1 MNEVWSHFSLVPLND
16 IIISATAIHRSFE
29 FVLVA
34 NVGLIVGL
42 VLMFVLIVPA
52 AIIVAAFF
60 AYRHREKLK
69 KIWNGRPYKYR
80 YVSVRL
86 LGNYF
91 LPMASV
97 LGAFTM
103 TEKRKRTRKWYRFQ
117 MVCPEIQ
124 CPVYIKYLI

>member
-1 MNEVWSHFSLVPLND
+1 MTF
-16 IIISATAIHRSFE
+16 IISATAAIHESFK
-29 FVLVA
+29 FVFVA

-86 LGNYF
+86 LGYYF
-91 LPMASV
+91 LSMASV
-97 LGAFTM
+97 
-103 TEKRKRTRKWYRFQ
+103 
-117 MVCPEIQ
+117 
-124 CPVYIKYLI
+124 